1 MAVFEQVVILFSFV
15 ALGYALSKSGKVNPQ
30 HSKVLSSV
38 LVNVI
43 LPFNVLK
50 AFWDSFTMEYLTE
63 NYVMVTLSLVV
74 LLALAVVAF
83 FAGKLFGKNNY
94 VQKVYEYSI
103 VVPNMGYMGY
113 PLAEAMY
120 GAAGLMD
127 LMMFGI
133 PVSLYIYIYGYPILT
148 KTKINLKE
156 LLNPVIITMAV
167 GMALGLSGLQM
178 PALVSDILGKGS
190 ACMGPV
196 SMLLTGIVISEYKL
210 KEILGD
216 KKIYIMSALRLM
228 VIPVVIGVILGL
240 FADKE
245 LVRTAVLLYALPC
258 GLNTVVFPKLV
269 NENCK
274 IGAGLAL
281 VSHLAAC
288 LTIPLVFWLFQL

>member
-1 MAVFEQVVILFSFV
+1 M
-15 ALGYALSKSGKVNPQ
+15 
-30 HSKVLSSV
+30 
-38 LVNVI
+38 
-43 LPFNVLK
+43 
-50 AFWDSFTMEYLTE
+50 
-63 NYVMVTLSLVV
+63 
-74 LLALAVVAF
+74 
-83 FAGKLFGKNNY
+83 
-94 VQKVYEYSI
+94 
-103 VVPNMGYMGY
+103 
-113 PLAEAMY
+113 
-120 GAAGLMD
+120 
-127 LMMFGI
+127 
-133 PVSLYIYIYGYPILT
+133 
-148 KTKINLKE
+148 E

-216 KKIYIMSALRLM
+216 KKIYIMSALRLL